1 MPDTSA
7 PSPTAQSEPEP
18 DHPGRKPGSRYHHGD
33 LRRALLLEAVRTI
46 TEGGVEALT
55 LREAGRR
62 LGVSRT
68 ALYRHF
74 SDKSALLAAVARD
87 GFQRFR
93 DDLLRA
99 WSDAPGTRRGFEL
112 MGVAYVRFAVANPAH
127 YRVMFGDYRH
137 LCDKDP
143 ELKADADA
151 AFRVLVD
158 GITSLQQAGLVR
170 ADDPML
176 QAEFVWA
183 VVHGIAMF
191 AIDGQLGPDPG
202 TSGELAGLIR
212 YALQRMR
219 TGIGV
224 DAAGAAR

>member
-1 MPDTSA
+1 MLETTRPA
-7 PSPTAQSEPEP
+7 
-18 DHPGRKPGSRYHHGD
+18 RKPASQYHHGD
-33 LRRALLLEAVRTI
+33 LRRALLQEAVRTI
-46 TEGGVEALT
+46 TEDGVDALT

-74 SDKSALLAAVARD
+74 SDKSTLLAAVARD

-99 WSDAPGTRRGFEL
+99 WSEAAGTRRGFEL

-143 ELKADADA
+143 ELKADAEA
-151 AFRVLVD
+151 AFRVLVEAL
-158 GITSLQQAGLVR
+158 SSMQQAKLAR
-170 ADDPML
+170 ADDPVL

-183 VVHGIAMF
+183 VVHGLAMF
-191 AIDGQLGPDPG
+191 AIDGQFGRESS

-212 YALQRMR
+212 YALQCMR

-224 DAAGAAR
+224 DTTGAAR